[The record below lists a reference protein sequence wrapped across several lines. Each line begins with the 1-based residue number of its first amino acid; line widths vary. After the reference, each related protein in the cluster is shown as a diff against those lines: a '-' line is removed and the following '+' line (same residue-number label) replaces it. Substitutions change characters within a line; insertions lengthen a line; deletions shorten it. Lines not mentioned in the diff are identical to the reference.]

1 MNLTENEEKLFLY
14 KYLPFNQYSLQLII
28 NHEFWLSSPNF
39 LNDPFEGDFI
49 INNYKELHNEKTIEL
64 LLNKYD
70 KKEPLDKISYYRN
83 YPKML
88 NDEAFFLNQLREYTS
103 NSLKM
108 EFGTTSFSN
117 NCNSLKMWSHYAD
130 SHKGFIL
137 IFDRNKIA
145 VENQPHHVQLIEVK
159 YNSLARINLT
169 INEDKII
176 ISKDE
181 DILRY
186 KLPEWSD
193 EEEIRIIRK
202 FTFNPEYQRLFKFS
216 IDSLLGVIYGE
227 QMSHEHFRTINGL
240 LKRDGKYLEAYITK
254 KNLERNKLIFEQ
266 INESNIQH
274 K

>member
-1 MNLTENEEKLFLY
+1 MNLTENKEESLLY

-28 NHEFWLSSPNF
+28 NHEFWLSSPDL

-49 INNYKELHNEKTIEL
+49 ISNYKELHNERTIEL

-70 KKEPLDKISYYRN
+70 KNDFLDNLSYQKN
-83 YPKML
+83 YHEMID
-88 NDEAFFLNQLREYTS
+88 NEEFFLNQLREYTS
-103 NSLKM
+103 KSLKM

-145 VENQPHHVQLIEVK
+145 VKNQPPHAQLIEVK
-159 YNSLARINLT
+159 YDSLARVNLS
-169 INEDKII
+169 IDNEKII
-176 ISKDE
+176 ILNDE
-181 DILRY
+181 EILQN
-186 KLPEWSD
+186 KLPEWSV

-202 FTFNPEYQRLFKFS
+202 FTFNPEYQRLLEFP

-227 QMSHEHFRTINGL
+227 QMPHEHTRTIDSL
-240 LKRDGKYLEAYITK
+240 LKRDGKYLKTYITK
-254 KNLERNKLIFEQ
+254 KNSERNQLIFKQ
-266 INESNIQH
+266 I
-274 K
+274 